1 MSGTSTKAKSKELEF
16 ALEVVRAAGSVALE
30 YFQKG
35 VSASWKNDN
44 TPVTEAD
51 KRCERMIR
59 EAIGQQFPHDS
70 ILGEEEGETVRSSS
84 SNESSLASSSR
95 SASSEGSEGTRSR
108 RKWILDPID
117 GTYNFAR
124 QIPIF
129 ATLLALEE
137 DDEIILGIVNAPAL
151 GETFWAEK
159 GGGAF
164 KNGNPISVSKIDK
177 LEETHFLFGEL
188 DRITDSAWKTGF
200 DQLVDKTY
208 RQRGFADFLNF
219 LYVFEGKAESALE
232 VGVNPWDL
240 APMKILAQ
248 ESGGCFSDLEGGSSI
263 YSRNCLVS
271 NQLIHQEILD
281 IIVKSKK

>member
-1 MSGTSTKAKSKELEF
+1 MAMTQELVF
-16 ALEVVRAAGSVALE
+16 ALDIVRAAGAVALE
-30 YFQKG
+30 YFQGG
-35 VSASWKNDN
+35 VSASWKSDN

-51 KRCERMIR
+51 RRCERMIR
-59 EAIGQQFPHDS
+59 EAIAQRFPLDS
-70 ILGEEEGETVRSSS
+70 ILGEEEGETKRNSPS
-84 SNESSLASSSR
+84 
-95 SASSEGSEGTRSR
+95 GSGKSSR

-137 DDEIILGIVNAPAL
+137 DDEVILGIVHAPAL
-151 GETFWAEK
+151 GDTLWAER
-159 GGGAF
+159 GRGAF
-164 KNGNPISVSKIDK
+164 KNGNPISVSNIDK
-177 LEETHFLFGEL
+177 LEETHFLFGEP
-188 DRITDSAWKTGF
+188 DRIAGSAWQAGF
-200 DQLVDKTY
+200 DQLLAKTY

-219 LYVFEGKAESALE
+219 VYVFEGKAEAALE

-248 ESGGCFSDLEGGSSI
+248 ESGGCFSDLQGGSSI

-271 NQLIHQEILD
+271 NQLIHQKILD
-281 IIVKSKK
+281 ILGNPK

>member
-1 MSGTSTKAKSKELEF
+1 MSGTSTKSMSKELEF

-30 YFQKG
+30 YFQNG

-59 EAIGQQFPHDS
+59 EAVAQQFPHDS
-70 ILGEEEGETVRSSS
+70 ILGEEEGETKRSSGS
-84 SNESSLASSSR
+84 ESSEAC
-95 SASSEGSEGTRSR
+95 EGTRRR

-137 DDEIILGIVNAPAL
+137 NDEIVLGIVNAPAL
-151 GETFWAEK
+151 GEIFWAEK

-164 KNGNPISVSKIDK
+164 KNGNPISCSKIDK
-177 LEETHFLFGEL
+177 LEEAHFLFGEL
-188 DRITDSAWKTGF
+188 DRITGSAWKAGF
-200 DQLVDKTY
+200 DQLVEKTY
-208 RQRGFADFLNF
+208 RQRGFADFLSF
-219 LYVFEGKAESALE
+219 LYVFEGKAEAALE

-240 APMKILAQ
+240 APIKILAQ
-248 ESGGCFSDLEGGSSI
+248 ESGGCFSDLKGGSSI
-263 YSRNCLVS
+263 YSRDCLVS
-271 NQLIHQEILD
+271 NHLLHRELLD
-281 IIVKSKK
+281 IFEKSKE